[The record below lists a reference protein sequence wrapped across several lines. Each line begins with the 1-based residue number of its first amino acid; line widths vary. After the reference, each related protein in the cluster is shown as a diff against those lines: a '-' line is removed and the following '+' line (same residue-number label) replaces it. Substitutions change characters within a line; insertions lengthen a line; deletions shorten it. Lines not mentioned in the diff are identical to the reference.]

1 MANREEN
8 NEGHKF
14 TVKYVGLN
22 GMECEGKLPRRVV
35 GVRNHCYLLKS
46 KIGEGSFSAVWRAEQ
61 RPPTGVDVAVKQV
74 FLSKLNPRLK
84 ACLDCEINFLSS
96 VNHPNIIRLLHF
108 FQDDGCV
115 YLVLEFCAGGNLAS
129 YIQNHGRV
137 QQQIARKFMQ
147 QLGSGLK
154 VLHSHDIIHRDL
166 KPEVGILYM
175 FSGHRIEFS
184 KLLKMESFTSLC
196 HRFNANCLIQWHLLK
211 TEEHCF
217 KVINFISG

>member
-1 MANREEN
+1 
-8 NEGHKF
+8 
-14 TVKYVGLN
+14 
-22 GMECEGKLPRRVV
+22 MECEGKLARRVV

-61 RPPTGVDVAVKQV
+61 RPPTGDDVAVKQV

-108 FQDDGCV
+108 FQYDGCV

-137 QQQIARKFMQ
+137 HQQIARKFMQ
-147 QLGSGLK
+147 QLGLYVPVNMPGQSV
-154 VLHSHDIIHRDL
+154 VLHYTWL
-166 KPEVGILYM
+166 Q
-175 FSGHRIEFS
+175 
-184 KLLKMESFTSLC
+184 KLLSSRDMMTRQICGVLEPFFLSF
-196 HRFNANCLIQWHLLK
+196 
-211 TEEHCF
+211 
-217 KVINFISG
+217 

>member
-1 MANREEN
+1 M
-8 NEGHKF
+8 
-14 TVKYVGLN
+14 
-22 GMECEGKLPRRVV
+22 
-35 GVRNHCYLLKS
+35 RNHCYLLKS

>member
-1 MANREEN
+1 
-8 NEGHKF
+8 
-14 TVKYVGLN
+14 
-22 GMECEGKLPRRVV
+22 MECEGKLARRVV

-61 RPPTGVDVAVKQV
+61 RPPTGDDVAVKQV

-108 FQDDGCV
+108 FQYDGCV

-137 QQQIARKFMQ
+137 HQQIARKFMQ
-147 QLGSGLK
+147 QLDKSIKGQNFGKTRKRVNCSPSCMRNYSLIDNLFVVTIILRPIANF
-154 VLHSHDIIHRDL
+154 VLL
-166 KPEVGILYM
+166 WCY
-175 FSGHRIEFS
+175 
-184 KLLKMESFTSLC
+184 C
-196 HRFNANCLIQWHLLK
+196 
-211 TEEHCF
+211 
-217 KVINFISG
+217 